1 MTYVINITGSKQTSS
16 DDESREFEQGI
27 VDKAREF
34 VSDPAFKE
42 RGRYSKRNREHARLL
57 RREWS

>member
-34 VSDPAFKE
+34 VASLEGVHSASVSGNQIGSVGLLQPKE
-42 RGRYSKRNREHARLL
+42 
-57 RREWS
+57 